1 MRTVFRSHLEV
12 CEVFG
17 SLWGESRWSR
27 EGRAGNIYFRN
38 GRLYSYGSHFVIAE
52 YVKNSSGDV
61 AVLFTERGYSVS
73 TAKHKS
79 IARRFLDDVIYV
91 PALDGYLDNVDSGWS
106 RDLTSIVN
114 LYSRARG
121 RKPEHLSH
129 FLNTVDN
136 IRRYYSFT
144 GETIPESLEQTIAV
158 GRLAMEINLPL
169 SDLLGH

>member
-1 MRTVFRSHLEV
+1 MRTVFSSHLEV
-12 CEVFG
+12 CKEFG

-38 GRLYSYGSHFVIAE
+38 GKLYSYGSHFVIAE
-52 YVKNSSGDV
+52 YVKNVNGDV

-73 TAKHKS
+73 SAKHKS
-79 IARRFLDDVIYV
+79 IARRFLDDVIYI
-91 PALDGYLDNVDSGWS
+91 PSLDNIAPHSEPWK
-106 RDLTSIVN
+106 RDLTLCVERYNS
-114 LYSRARG
+114 ARS

-129 FLNTVDN
+129 FVDTVGN
-136 IRRYYSFT
+136 IRKYYTFT
-144 GETIPESLEQTIAV
+144 GETIPESLEQVIAV

>member
-17 SLWGESRWSR
+17 SLWGDERWSR

-38 GRLYSYGSHFVIAE
+38 GKLYSYGSHFGIAQ
-52 YVKNSSGDV
+52 YVENSNGQV
-61 AVLFTERGYSVS
+61 AVLFTERGYSAS

-79 IARRFLDDVIYV
+79 IARRCLDDVIYV
-91 PALDGYLDNVDSGWS
+91 PSLETTHHHEQWH
-106 RDLTSIVN
+106 RDLTN
-114 LYSRARG
+114 LVARYNHARS

-129 FLNTVDN
+129 FVDTVRN
-136 IRRYYSFT
+136 IRKYYSFT
-144 GETIPESLEQTIAV
+144 GETIPESLEQVIAV

-169 SDLLGH
+169 SDLLGHI

>member
-1 MRTVFRSHLEV
+1 MRTVFSSHLEV
-12 CEVFG
+12 CKEFG
-17 SLWGESRWSR
+17 SLWGDARWSR

-38 GRLYSYGSHFVIAE
+38 GKLYSYGSHFGIAE
-52 YVKNSSGDV
+52 YVKNVNGDV

-79 IARRFLDDVIYV
+79 IARRFLDDVIYI
-91 PALDGYLDNVDSGWS
+91 PSFESDNAVQWQ
-106 RDLTSIVN
+106 RDLTDRVAYYN
-114 LYSRARG
+114 HARS

-136 IRRYYSFT
+136 IRRYYTFT
-144 GETIPESLEQTIAV
+144 GETIPESLEQVIAV